1 MAAGLGTR
9 LAPLTDHL
17 PKPLAPVANR
27 PVLEHLL
34 RGLARAGI
42 REVAINVHH
51 HAEAIQAVFG
61 DGSGVGLDIH
71 WSVEPELVGTAGGT
85 RRCAAF
91 LAEGGEPFVVTSGD
105 GLHDVDYQALVAR
118 HRAARALATITVAQ
132 VPDPSRYGVC
142 VLDDAGMVIGFQEK
156 PPADEGRSDLAS
168 CGVYAFDP
176 AIFDRVPP
184 DTFVDWAR
192 DVLPPALDE
201 GDRLAAY
208 RHDGY
213 WNDVGTVGELLAG
226 NLDAVTGRL
235 ALDLGPRVAA
245 TASVAPDVEVG
256 EAVLI
261 GEGAQV
267 AGGVQLVEPVVIGPG
282 AVVGRDAGLRECVV
296 LPGAEVPDRG
306 LVVGGLVA
314 DAAALARSWDG
325 GARWGTKTAR
335 SGTDS

>member
-1 MAAGLGTR
+1 MT
-9 LAPLTDHL
+9 AP
-17 PKPLAPVANR
+17 A
-27 PVLEHLL
+27 
-34 RGLARAGI
+34 
-42 REVAINVHH
+42 
-51 HAEAIQAVFG
+51 
-61 DGSGVGLDIH
+61 VGLEIH
-71 WSVEPELVGTAGGT
+71 WSVEPDSWDG
-85 RRCAAF
+85 RRHAA
-91 LAEGGEPFVVTSGD
+91 LRRLPDRGGEPFVVTSGD

-118 HRAARALATITVAQ
+118 HRAARAVATLTVAQ

-142 VLDDAGMVIGFQEK
+142 VLDDEGMVIGFQEK
-156 PPADEGRSDLAS
+156 PPAEEARSDLAS

-192 DVLPPALDE
+192 DVLPPALAE

-235 ALDLGPRVAA
+235 DLDLGPRVAA
-245 TASVAPDVEVG
+245 TASVASDVEVG

-267 AGGVQLVEPVVIGPG
+267 APGVQLVEPVVIGPG

-296 LPGAEVPDRG
+296 LPGARG
-306 LVVGGLVA
+306 PGSGPRRGRPGGRCGR
-314 DAAALARSWDG
+314 ARAELGRPGTMGHEDG
-325 GARWGTKTAR
+325 TVRHGQLTTAR
-335 SGTDS
+335 AMLAACSRSSPPSSHPFAVRRAAFRARCGVTAAVSASS